1 MDEARDRGMPGSN
14 DQKEEWMIGSFCPPA
29 DMDRMAR
36 THEVLR
42 RAGKWLYSGALTDL
56 VRMFGGEPER
66 SGDLCA
72 DAERIRAF
80 AEEKW
85 NYRRGRERWTVG
97 NEMFDE
103 DRERILRAC
112 RELGLI
118 GKTEPVAE
126 PDYILPLGGFRAT
139 NRERPLM
146 ARETIDR
153 YGWTGKTVAA
163 LSGMRPLDLERE
175 GEALAA
181 FAPDAE
187 TEYGAISAGLEKAFG
202 VRACEEQVFSSD
214 CVNSCAAIRRYSE
227 AYRGNAIWSL
237 AAPSLEPEIR
247 RANSFDTFAYFLEK
261 FSVRRGSR
269 LLMITNC
276 VYVPYQVMKFMGLA
290 LEGGFEVDGIGAD
303 YVLTPPDP
311 NGLNATAY
319 LQEVKGV
326 IDAVA
331 AFIARNGSAA

>member
-1 MDEARDRGMPGSN
+1 
-14 DQKEEWMIGSFCPPA
+14 MIGSFCPPA
-29 DMDRMAR
+29 DMDRKAR
-36 THEVLR
+36 TREVLR
-42 RAGKWLYSGALTDL
+42 RAGEWLYSDALTDL
-56 VRMFGGEPER
+56 MRMFGGETER

-80 AEEKW
+80 AEGKW

-103 DRERILRAC
+103 DRARILRAC

-126 PDYILPLGGFRAT
+126 PDFVLPLGGFRAT

-202 VRACEEQVFSSD
+202 VRAYEERLFSSD
-214 CVNSCAAIRRYSE
+214 SVNSRAAIRRYAD
-227 AYRGNAIWSL
+227 AYRGNEIWSL
-237 AAPSLEPEIR
+237 AAPSLEPETR

-261 FSVRRGSR
+261 FPVRRGSR

-276 VYVPYQVMKFMGLA
+276 VYVPYQEMKFMDLA

-331 AFIARNGSAA
+331 AFILRNGSAT

>member
-1 MDEARDRGMPGSN
+1 
-14 DQKEEWMIGSFCPPA
+14 MIGSFCPPA
-29 DMDRMAR
+29 DMERQAR
-36 THEVLR
+36 TAEVLR
-42 RAGKWLYSGALTDL
+42 RAGEWLYSGALADL
-56 VRMFGGEPER
+56 VRMFGGDPER
-66 SGDLCA
+66 SGDLGA

-85 NYRRGRERWTVG
+85 NYRQGRERWTVG
-97 NEMFDE
+97 NEMLGR

-118 GKTEPVAE
+118 GKTEPDRE
-126 PDYILPLGGFRAT
+126 PDFVLPLGGFRAT

-163 LSGMRPLDLERE
+163 LSGMRPLDLDRE

-181 FAPDAE
+181 FAPDAG

-202 VRACEEQVFSSD
+202 IRAYEETEYPSD
-214 CVNSCAAIRRYSE
+214 TVNSRAAVRRYTES
-227 AYRGNAIWSL
+227 YRGNTVWSL
-237 AAPSLEPEIR
+237 AAPSLEPETR
-247 RANSFDTFAYFLEK
+247 RANSYDTFVYFLQK
-261 FSVRRGSR
+261 FPVGRGSR

-276 VYVPYQVMKFMGLA
+276 VYVPYQMMKFMDLA

-311 NGLNATAY
+311 NGLNANAY

-331 AFIARNGSAA
+331 AFVARNA